1 MRDSPRAYWIA
12 EHVAEDGEEMA
23 VLLNRE
29 TFETALLHMSMAPVM
44 AMVTAAGHPPLYERA
59 EGGGGGRLHDQVE
72 MIGYEA
78 EAEDFDRI
86 CRFRGGE
93 QVEERAAVA
102 VLVED
107 RGTAIP
113 AIEHVVG
120 ISGHLSAWNSRY
132 GWIRGHAKRES
143 GGMEK

>member
-1 MRDSPRAYWIA
+1 
-12 EHVAEDGEEMA
+12 MA
-23 VLLNRE
+23 PL
-29 TFETALLHMSMAPVM
+29 APVM
-44 AMVTAAGHPPLYERA
+44 AMVTAAGHPPLHERA

-72 MIGYEA
+72 IIGHEA

-93 QVEERAAVA
+93 QVEERAVVA

-113 AIEHVVG
+113 AIKQP
-120 ISGHLSAWNSRY
+120 SA
-132 GWIRGHAKRES
+132 
-143 GGMEK
+143 